1 MENMTRKARIL
12 GEDIQE
18 GAHNLYEK
26 VKAPFTKDEKKEDD
40 QKKHKDASEDGDDD
54 DQDEHKDASKD
65 DDQNEDKEASEDAQ

>member
-26 VKAPFTKDEKKEDD
+26 VKAPFRKDEKKDGD
-40 QKKHKDASEDGDDD
+40 KNKHKDASED
-54 DQDEHKDASKD
+54 
-65 DDQNEDKEASEDAQ
+65 DDQNKDKEASEDAQ